1 MTNSPWRAKW
11 AAIFYY
17 DKYLGIPHY
26 LGNFN
31 SGGGPK
37 SREVTVICHICIYF
51 IYVCMY
57 VCRCVWIYIYIYIYI
72 YVYIYMPYDIV
83 GTMLMLQVPMA
94 SIVGEVQAAT
104 PDMPT

>member
-1 MTNSPWRAKW
+1 M
-11 AAIFYY
+11 
-17 DKYLGIPHY
+17 
-26 LGNFN
+26 
-31 SGGGPK
+31 
-37 SREVTVICHICIYF
+37 
-51 IYVCMY
+51 YVCMY
-57 VCRCVWIYIYIYIYI
+57 VGVYGYIYIYIYIYI